1 MNFIPLNRPD
11 IRNHDFAA
19 LEAALQALAEED
31 TSPIRTLERL
41 ASKITDRPHAVA
53 ATTAGVALEAAM
65 LSVGLKVGDEVI
77 CPAFAPARLV
87 AAIVRSGG
95 IPRFVDVDSR
105 TGGMPA
111 EAVEA
116 AITERTR
123 ALAAIAPWTAPS
135 VLEELASISR
145 KYEIPLIEDAIE
157 SLGTTMPSDS
167 AARFGVLAVIG
178 LGRESPATA
187 AGGGLIV
194 THDERMAA
202 TCREIL
208 MEGRATP
215 EDVEEEDDTQEGW
228 CHVRAGLDGR
238 LDVLRAAVGIGTL
251 ERIEETLAARR
262 EVADHY
268 IARLGG
274 EADLMISSPPPGVL
288 PSWTAFPVR
297 LDERFVEEDRDAIIR
312 GMRRHDI
319 GVTAGWALGPAL
331 PISYHGGDPDSRW
344 PFAAR
349 LASRTMLLP
358 CHSFVTPADVDI
370 ICQTLLLIMKQ
381 TVFSRGSQ

>member
-31 TSPIRTLERL
+31 SSPIRELERL
-41 ASKITDRPHAVA
+41 ASRITDRPHAVA

-65 LSVGLKVGDEVI
+65 LSVGLHVGDEVI

-105 TGGMPA
+105 TGGMRS

-116 AITERTR
+116 AITDRTR
-123 ALAAIAPWTAPS
+123 ALAVIAPWTAPS
-135 VLEELASISR
+135 VLEELAALSR
-145 KYEIPLIEDAIE
+145 KYEVPLIEDAIE
-157 SLGTTMPSDS
+157 SLGTSMPSDS

-187 AGGGLIV
+187 AGGGVIV
-194 THDERMAA
+194 THNERMAA
-202 TCREIL
+202 MCREIL

-215 EDVEEEDDTQEGW
+215 EDTNEDDDSQEGW

-238 LDVLRAAVGIGTL
+238 LDVLRAAVGIGAL

-262 EVADHY
+262 EVADRY

-297 LDERFVEEDRDAIIR
+297 LDERFVMEDRDSIIR

-331 PISYHGGDPDSRW
+331 PIARHGGDPEDRW

-349 LASRTMLLP
+349 LAARTMLLP

-370 ICQTLLLIMKQ
+370 ICQTLILIMKQ
-381 TVFSRGSQ
+381 TGFSRGTS